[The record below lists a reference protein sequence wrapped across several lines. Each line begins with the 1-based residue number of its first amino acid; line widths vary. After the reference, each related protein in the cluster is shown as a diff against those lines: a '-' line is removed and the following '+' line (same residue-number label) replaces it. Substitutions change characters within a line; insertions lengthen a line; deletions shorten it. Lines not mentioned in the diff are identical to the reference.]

1 MDVAFVGVSKIE
13 NRGNDNSKRSKRSK
27 RPIKVTVEVPAD
39 AIDSLLVS
47 AVESGG
53 IGYWAK
59 VKGAKPSRFYRG
71 MTVTELEGEKRS
83 AVINAAAVKR
93 GLAIMARD
101 HRDSFDDILERA
113 DKNTADVFVQCVVL
127 GDVVYG

>member
-1 MDVAFVGVSKIE
+1 MKNES
-13 NRGNDNSKRSKRSK
+13 RGNDHSKRSKK
-27 RPIKVTVEVPAD
+27 KIKTIKVAVEVPVD
-39 AIDSLLVS
+39 AIDSMLVS

-59 VKGAKPSRFYRG
+59 VKNANPNKSYRG
-71 MTVTELEGEKRS
+71 MTVTEVDDKKRS
-83 AVINAAAVKR
+83 AIIDRAAIKR
-93 GLAIMARD
+93 GLAIMAKD

-113 DKNTADVFVQCVVL
+113 DKNTADVFVQCIVL